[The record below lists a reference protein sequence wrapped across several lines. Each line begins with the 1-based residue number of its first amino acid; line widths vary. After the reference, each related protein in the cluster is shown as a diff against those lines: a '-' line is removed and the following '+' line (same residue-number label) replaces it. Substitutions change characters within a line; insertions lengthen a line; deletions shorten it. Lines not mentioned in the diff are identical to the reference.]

1 MISKTQLNEARLD
14 LAYRAKQG
22 IDFITAA
29 TIIWILITIIWS
41 TNFDLSIKNTATLAV
56 SGMMM
61 PLALLFSKVYKSQW
75 KIKEN
80 PLHPLGLLLN
90 IAQLFYFP
98 ILVLVIKLIPDY
110 FVPVYMIITGAHFFP
125 YAWFYK
131 QPIYAIM
138 AGIISV
144 GAVILSFTV
153 VTSSPMMVPLAMA
166 ITLAIL
172 IVVLSISNKRLAQT
186 SQYQVV

>member
-1 MISKTQLNEARLD
+1 MISKTHLNEARLD

-29 TIIWILITIIWS
+29 TIIWLLITIIWN
-41 TNFDLSIKNTATLAV
+41 TNLDLSIKNTATLAV
-56 SGMMM
+56 SGIMM
-61 PLALLFSKVYKSQW
+61 PLAFLFSKVYKSEW

-90 IAQLFYFP
+90 LAQIFYFP
-98 ILVLVIKLIPDY
+98 ILVLVIKLMPAY

-131 QPIYAIM
+131 QPVYAIM
-138 AGIISV
+138 AGVISL
-144 GAVILSFTV
+144 GAIILSFTV
-153 VTSSPMMVPLAMA
+153 VASSPMIVPLVMTM
-166 ITLAIL
+166 ILAIL
-172 IVVLSISNKRLAQT
+172 IVVLYVSNKRLAQT
-186 SQYQVV
+186 SQYQVI